1 MSKLY
6 ILKQTLIHYFGPIV
20 GVVLMVL
27 SKEKVQRLSPTE
39 QKNKGLCI
47 LNQSSV
53 LSNLD
58 CMEFQ

>member
-27 SKEKVQRLSPTE
+27 SKEKVQKTIPYRIE
-39 QKNKGLCI
+39 K
-47 LNQSSV
+47 
-53 LSNLD
+53 
-58 CMEFQ
+58 